1 MTFTDPTQ
9 PLPDHGPAIARIGDI
24 SVTSTTVH
32 TPGST
37 FALRGSQWSVTDQW
51 VATQRIPTWAVMC
64 AVFGFCVLAVFSLL
78 FLLVK
83 EYTYRGAVTVTVTNG
98 AFSFTTRVTVAT
110 QEQVQYVYDQV
121 NYARALAA
129 V

>member
-1 MTFTDPTQ
+1 MTLPGPPQ
-9 PLPDHGPAIARIGDI
+9 PFPEHAPVIAKIGEID
-24 SVTSTTVH
+24 VTSTMIH
-32 TPGST
+32 TPASI
-37 FALRGSQWSVTDQW
+37 FPLRGSGWSVTDQW

-64 AVFGFCVLAVFSLL
+64 AVFGFCVIPVFSLL

-83 EYTYRGAVTVTVTNG
+83 EYSYRGAVTVTVTNG
-98 AFSFTTRVTVAT
+98 PSSFTTRITVAT

-121 NYARALAA
+121 NYVRSLAT